1 MVVAGIQGVVMLA
14 VRPAAATVKLARDG
28 EREMRR
34 RAGDGLG
41 RATIAIIDGA
51 LASSYAD
58 EAVTRIVDSRVPELV
73 AERLL
78 ADGIADHVAE
88 RLLSGPELERI
99 VAMALEQPGVERIVS
114 QVVASSVIQ
123 DAIARVADDAIA
135 RLRDS
140 PAMWAL
146 IDEIAQSPSVTEAIT
161 AQGYG
166 FADQVG
172 DDIRERSRHA
182 DARLER
188 LAWRLLRRR
197 SPPGGAA
204 PSTSGAT

>member
-1 MVVAGIQGVVMLA
+1 MFA
-14 VRPAAATVKLARDG
+14 VRPAVATVDVARRG
-28 EREMRR
+28 ERELRR

-58 EAVTRIVDSRVPELV
+58 EAVARIVDSRLPELI
-73 AERLL
+73 ADRLL
-78 ADGIADHVAE
+78 ADGIADQLAE
-88 RLLSGPELERI
+88 RLVAGPELERI
-99 VAMALEQPGVERIVS
+99 VTMALAQPGVERIVS
-114 QVVASSVIQ
+114 QVVASPVIQ
-123 DAIARVADDAIA
+123 EAIAHVADDAIA

-146 IDEIAQSPSVTEAIT
+146 IDEIAQSPSVSEAIT

-204 PSTSGAT
+204 PSTAGAT

>member
-1 MVVAGIQGVVMLA
+1 MIQGVVMFA
-14 VRPAAATVKLARDG
+14 VRPAVATFDLARRS

-34 RAGDGLG
+34 QTGDALG
-41 RATIAIIDGA
+41 RATLAIIDGA
-51 LASSYAD
+51 LA
-58 EAVTRIVDSRVPELV
+58 
-73 AERLL
+73 
-78 ADGIADHVAE
+78 DGIADRIAE

-99 VAMALEQPGVERIVS
+99 IAKALEQPGVERIVN
-114 QVVASSVIQ
+114 QVVASPVIQ

-140 PAMWAL
+140 PALWAL
-146 IDEIAQSPSVTEAIT
+146 IDEIAQSPSVAEAIT

>member
-1 MVVAGIQGVVMLA
+1 VIQGAVMFA
-14 VRPAAATVKLARDG
+14 VRPAVASIDFARRG

-34 RAGDGLG
+34 RAGDGLE

-51 LASSYAD
+51 LA
-58 EAVTRIVDSRVPELV
+58 
-73 AERLL
+73 
-78 ADGIADHVAE
+78 DGIADRIAD
-88 RLLSGPELERI
+88 RLLAGPELERI
-99 VAMALEQPGVERIVS
+99 VAKALEQPGVERIVN
-114 QVVASSVIQ
+114 QLIASPVIQ

-146 IDEIAQSPSVTEAIT
+146 IDEIAQSPSVSEAIT

-204 PSTSGAT
+204 PSTAGAT

>member
-1 MVVAGIQGVVMLA
+1 MFA
-14 VRPAAATVKLARDG
+14 VRPAVATVDVARRG
-28 EREMRR
+28 ERELRR

-58 EAVTRIVDSRVPELV
+58 EAVARIVDSRLPELI
-73 AERLL
+73 ADRLL
-78 ADGIADHVAE
+78 ADGIADQLAE
-88 RLLSGPELERI
+88 RLVAGPELERI
-99 VAMALEQPGVERIVS
+99 VTMALAQPGVERIVS
-114 QVVASSVIQ
+114 QVVASPVIQ
-123 DAIARVADDAIA
+123 EAIAHVADDAIA

-146 IDEIAQSPSVTEAIT
+146 IDEIAQSPSVAEAIT
-161 AQGYG
+161 QQGYG

>member
-1 MVVAGIQGVVMLA
+1 VLQGVITFA
-14 VRPAAATVKLARDG
+14 VRPAVATVEMARRG

-34 RAGDGLG
+34 RAGDGLE
-41 RATIAIIDGA
+41 RATIALVDGA
-51 LASSYAD
+51 
-58 EAVTRIVDSRVPELV
+58 
-73 AERLL
+73 L
-78 ADGIADHVAE
+78 ADGIADRIAD
-88 RLLSGPELERI
+88 RLLAGPELERI
-99 VAMALEQPGVERIVS
+99 VAKALEQPGVERIVN
-114 QVVASSVIQ
+114 QVVASPVIQ

-146 IDEIAQSPSVTEAIT
+146 IEEIARSPSVADAIT

-172 DDIRERSRHA
+172 DDIRERSRDA

>member
-1 MVVAGIQGVVMLA
+1 VIQGVVMFA
-14 VRPAAATVKLARDG
+14 VRPAVATVGMARRGVD
-28 EREMRR
+28 
-34 RAGDGLG
+34 

-51 LASSYAD
+51 LA
-58 EAVTRIVDSRVPELV
+58 
-73 AERLL
+73 
-78 ADGIADHVAE
+78 DGIADRVAD

-99 VAMALEQPGVERIVS
+99 VARALEQPVVERIVN
-114 QVVASSVIQ
+114 QVVAAPVIQ

-146 IDEIAQSPSVTEAIT
+146 IDEIAQSPSVAEAIT
-161 AQGYG
+161 QQGYG

-197 SPPGGAA
+197 TPPGGPE
-204 PSTSGAT
+204 PSPTGAT